1 MEVSQALGP
10 KLDCQTAREKS
21 QLRNGETDFDAIR
34 FPRLAQGEL
43 GRRVL
48 TLEVNLM
55 TSMKNDE
62 NFQISEA
69 ETFSRLWS
77 RGWVE

>member
-10 KLDCQTAREKS
+10 KLDCQTAQEKS

-48 TLEVNLM
+48 TLEVNL

-62 NFQISEA
+62 N
-69 ETFSRLWS
+69 L
-77 RGWVE
+77 